1 MTSTAL
7 LHDATL
13 RLAAVA
19 PEDVPLITRWYEDGD
34 FMRRFDASPAVPKT
48 VAEMTKYIEEQ
59 QQSSTAFPFAVRLLE
74 SEALIGYLE
83 VDGILWNHGTGW
95 ISLGIGEAAHRGRG
109 YGHAAMTL
117 GLNFAFGELNLRR
130 LQLTVFSYNAPA
142 IALYERLGFRREGV
156 FREFLHRDGELHD
169 MLLYG
174 LLRREWRIS

>member
-13 RLAAVA
+13 RLAAVT
-19 PEDVPLITRWYEDGD
+19 PEDVPLIARWYEDAD
-34 FMRRFDASPAVPKT
+34 FMRRFDASPAMPKT
-48 VAEMTKYIEEQ
+48 AVEVTKYIEEQ

-74 SEALIGYLE
+74 NDTFIGYLE
-83 VDGILWNHGTGW
+83 VDGILWNHGTAW
-95 ISLGIGEAAHRGRG
+95 ISLGIGEAVHRGRG

-117 GLNFAFGELNLRR
+117 GLDFVFGELNLRR
-130 LQLTVFSYNAPA
+130 IQLTVFSYNTPA
-142 IALYERLGFRREGV
+142 ISLYERLGFRREGV

-174 LLRREWRIS
+174 LLRREWRTS